1 MAYSKNVLEKRK
13 TIFEIEKETRQ
24 KAIEWLKNQKK

>member
-1 MAYSKNVLEKRK
+1 MSYSKNVLEKRK
-13 TIFEIEKETRQ
+13 TIFEIEKENKQ